1 MITLLSLKVVIELS
15 SYSPVCLSQGE
26 KASLGTPHYWL
37 IGGDL
42 ELEK

>member
-1 MITLLSLKVVIELS
+1 MVTLLSLKVVIELS
-15 SYSPVCLSQGE
+15 TYPHVRLLQGR
-26 KASLGTPHYWL
+26 KGSLGTPHYQL